1 MSAALLWLYGE
12 KPAKMMSLPGTLA
25 RSLGFLECLCREGLL
40 LYHLFHNKHIILSLV
55 PECLMG
61 KSLLILLPTIVFY
74 VSAKEFIL

>member
-40 LYHLFHNKHIILSLV
+40 YHLFHNKHIILSLV
-55 PECLMG
+55 PECLIG
-61 KSLLILLPTIVFY
+61 QESPHTPSNHSFLCQ
-74 VSAKEFIL
+74 